1 MKNPCYFFFCYQLNL
16 FGFLCE
22 RTNLWQGSWVRID
35 ATVPRVCKQHSSPH
49 LRDALQTESR
59 KKQNKK
65 TLERQTLSE
74 EEYDE
79 KETEWMLYLENKTK
93 SLQKSK
99 EWAQKEIHQRAFSVC
114 CFFKLAWNFSRLTEV
129 LITYNLHLDD
139 NKSREFEL
147 SVVPTTTSQ
156 LQQM

>member
-1 MKNPCYFFFCYQLNL
+1 MLLFFVISWICLVSCVKGLTCDKGHESELTPQCHEFVSSIAHRTSGMPCRQKA
-16 FGFLCE
+16 E
-22 RTNLWQGSWVRID
+22 
-35 ATVPRVCKQHSSPH
+35 
-49 LRDALQTESR
+49 

>member
-1 MKNPCYFFFCYQLNL
+1 MLLFFCYQLNL

-79 KETEWMLYLENKTK
+79 KETEWMLYLENKK

>member
-1 MKNPCYFFFCYQLNL
+1 MLLFFCYQLNL

-22 RTNLWQGSWVRID
+22 RTNLWQRSWVRID